1 MYMSVSTDG
10 GELFMA
16 VKEFPSG
23 TVLIQSEQA
32 ISALHLI
39 MKGSVRASYPGG
51 EFYLYKGDV
60 IGACELLYDS
70 HFISYQA
77 TEDTAL
83 ASYACNNGH
92 LSELLHAKSDLSNLI
107 VASLF
112 RQMKE
117 ILDQYELTKFDCD
130 NFYQYLMKSYS
141 EYGRFTAKHGLST
154 RVLPGLEDVSELEL
168 EEDVPDWLNSYY
180 EQLQR
185 IMKSIT
191 AKSQIADFIR
201 GMLLKA
207 SKDVYEII
215 YVCRE
220 LYEYKSEIAGLLMNE
235 NKLDFFDLY
244 ASLLYRIGA
253 HDEDST
259 AITAALGT
267 MMIQLENQD
276 SIDKE
281 MYRKRVQEYKTKLEA
296 LQNAIDSPADQN
308 TSASDVPDLTDS
320 LHTILTYAECDE
332 ETAAAFKT
340 AIDKY
345 NKMSDK
351 NASDD
356 GSRKLRMTITKLF
369 YKVYSKAFMKSL
381 SDSNVPK
388 IVKMFFNFGYV
399 DEKLAGME
407 NAAYLYSI
415 VDCLPSDP
423 SRNVYTAY
431 EWMKE
436 VYEGRKAPCRN
447 EFDNDFA
454 AYVHE
459 LKVNGKITA
468 AQEGPMLTDRSKQVE
483 FELDNM
489 FQSVN
494 KITFGRI
501 SIFCPVF
508 SESNVL
514 KDLPESLVS
523 ADKVRESFKQ
533 ICAIDF
539 SAYYRDTMY
548 ARPEIGIVKES
559 ISVEILPDVILMPNV
574 GIRGVM
580 WQEIEG
586 RKRTTPARMMVSIF
600 QMEDLSNILVRLTGE
615 YRWEM
620 CKRIQGARWNDVSE
634 PSLTSEY
641 FDYIQF
647 YKKNRELSADA
658 KEKVKLSMQKA
669 KNSFKEMFIR
679 DYESWIIY
687 EGAGSPRMNKVA
699 RTILFN
705 HCPFSKEVRDKL
717 KANPLYKDMMDRYG
731 VKQSQKV
738 HHMDNL
744 IQKVKN
750 SGAAVPAEIA
760 EQREYLLK

>member
-1 MYMSVSTDG
+1 MHHVWPTDR

-16 VKEFPSG
+16 VKEFPMG

-32 ISALHLI
+32 ISALHVI
-39 MKGSVRASYPGG
+39 TKGSVKASYPGG
-51 EFYLYKGDV
+51 EFFLNKGDV
-60 IGACELLYDS
+60 IGVCELAYDS
-70 HFISYQA
+70 YFISYQA
-77 TEDTAL
+77 VEDTAL
-83 ASYACNNGH
+83 ASYACADGH
-92 LSELLHAKSDLSNLI
+92 LAELLRTKSDLSNLI
-107 VASLF
+107 VSSLF
-112 RQMKE
+112 RQLKE
-117 ILDQYELTKFDCD
+117 ILDQYELMKFDCD

-141 EYGRFTAKHGLST
+141 EYGRFTAKHGIAT
-154 RVLPGLEDVSELEL
+154 RVLPALEDLSEMELED
-168 EEDVPDWLNSYY
+168 DVPDWLNSYY
-180 EQLQR
+180 GQLQR

-191 AKSQIADFIR
+191 AKSQIADFIL

-207 SKDVYEII
+207 SQDVYEIFS
-215 YVCRE
+215 VCRE
-220 LYEYKSEIAGLLMNE
+220 LYEYKAEIAGLLMNE

-244 ASLLYRIGA
+244 ASILYRIGA

-276 SIDKE
+276 SIDRD
-281 MYRKRVQEYKTKLEA
+281 MYKNRVQEYKNKLET
-296 LQNAIDSPADQN
+296 LQNATDSPEEQ
-308 TSASDVPDLTDS
+308 TSSDVPDLTDS
-320 LHTILTYAECDE
+320 LHTILTYAGCDE
-332 ETAAAFKT
+332 ETTTNFK
-340 AIDKY
+340 AVIDKY
-345 NKMSDK
+345 NNLSDK

-356 GSRKLRMTITKLF
+356 AGRKLRLTISKLF
-369 YKVYSKAFMKSL
+369 YKVYSQAFMKSL
-381 SDSNVPK
+381 SDSNIPK

-415 VDCLPSDP
+415 VDSLPSDP

-447 EFDNDFA
+447 EFDNDYA

-459 LKVNGKITA
+459 LKVTGKITA
-468 AQEGPMLTDRSKQVE
+468 AEEAPMLTDRSKQVQ

-494 KITFGRI
+494 KMTFGRI

-508 SESNVL
+508 TESNVL
-514 KDLPESLVS
+514 KDLQESLVS
-523 ADKVRESFKQ
+523 ADKVRESFER
-533 ICAIDF
+533 IRSLDY

-548 ARPEIGIVKES
+548 SNPDLGIPKES
-559 ISVEILPDVILMPNV
+559 VSVEILPDVILMPNV
-574 GIRGVM
+574 GVRGVM

-586 RKRTTPARMMVSIF
+586 RKRTTPARMMVSLF
-600 QMEDLSNILVRLTGE
+600 QMEDLGNILVRLTGE

-687 EGAGSPRMNKVA
+687 EGSGSPRLNKVA
-699 RTILFN
+699 RTILFT
-705 HCPFSKEVRDKL
+705 HCPFAKEVRDKL
-717 KANPLYKDMMDRYG
+717 KANPLYKEMMDRYG

-750 SGAAVPAEIA
+750 SGAEVPEEIA
-760 EQREYLLK
+760 DQRAFLLM

>member
-1 MYMSVSTDG
+1 
-10 GELFMA
+10 MA
-16 VKEFPSG
+16 VKEFPMG

-32 ISALHLI
+32 ISALYVVT
-39 MKGSVRASYPGG
+39 KGSVRASYPGG

-60 IGACELLYDS
+60 IGACELFYDS
-70 HFISYQA
+70 YFISYQT
-77 TEDTAL
+77 TEDTTL

-92 LSELLHAKSDLSNLI
+92 LIELLRAKSDLSNLI
-107 VASLF
+107 VSSLF

-117 ILDQYELTKFDCD
+117 ILDQYELTKFDCE

-141 EYGRFTAKHGLST
+141 EYDRFCIKHGLST
-154 RVLPGLEDVSELEL
+154 RVLPGLETVTELKL
-168 EEDVPDWLNSYY
+168 EEDVPNWLNSYY

-191 AKSQIADFIR
+191 AKSQIADFIL
-201 GMLLKA
+201 GTLLKA
-207 SKDVYEII
+207 SQDVYEII

-244 ASLLYRIGA
+244 ASILYRIGA
-253 HDEDST
+253 HNEDST

-281 MYRKRVQEYKTKLEA
+281 MYRERVQEYKKKLEA
-296 LQNAIDSPADQN
+296 LQNAADPPKEHD
-308 TSASDVPDLTDS
+308 TSAEVPDLTDS
-320 LHTILTYAECDE
+320 LHTILTYADCDE
-332 ETAAAFKT
+332 ETTTGFKA

-345 NKMSDK
+345 NKLADK

-356 GSRKLRMTITKLF
+356 SSRKLRMTITKLF
-369 YKVYSKAFMKSL
+369 YKVYSRAFMKSL
-381 SDSNVPK
+381 SDSNIPK
-388 IVKMFFNFGYV
+388 IVKMFFHFGYV
-399 DEKLAGME
+399 DERLAGAE

-415 VDCLPSDP
+415 VDSLPSDP

-431 EWMKE
+431 EWLKE

-447 EFDNDFA
+447 EFDNDYA

-459 LKVNGKITA
+459 LKTTGKITA
-468 AQEGPMLTDRSKQVE
+468 AQEAPMLADRSKQVQ
-483 FELDNM
+483 FELNNM

-523 ADKVRESFKQ
+523 ADKVRASFER
-533 ICAIDF
+533 ICATDF
-539 SAYYRDTMY
+539 SAYYRDTIY
-548 ARPEIGIVKES
+548 SRPEIGIAKES
-559 ISVEILPDVILMPNV
+559 VSVEILPDVILMPNV

-586 RKRTTPARMMVSIF
+586 RKRTTPSRMMVSIF
-600 QMEDLSNILVRLTGE
+600 QMEDLNNILIRLTGE

-620 CKRIQGARWNDVSE
+620 CKRIQSARWNDISE

-658 KEKVKLSMQKA
+658 KDKIKLSMQKA

-679 DYESWIIY
+679 DYEAWIIY
-687 EGAGSPRMNKVA
+687 EGAGSPRLNKVA
-699 RTILFN
+699 RGILFSY
-705 HCPFSKEVRDKL
+705 CPFSKEVRERL
-717 KANPLYKDMMDRYG
+717 KTNPLYKETMDRYG
-731 VKQSQKV
+731 IKQAQKI

-744 IQKVKN
+744 IQKLKN
-750 SGAAVPAEIA
+750 SGTEVPAEIT

>member
-1 MYMSVSTDG
+1 
-10 GELFMA
+10 MA

-39 MKGSVRASYPGG
+39 TKGSVRASYPGG

-77 TEDTAL
+77 AEDTAL

-107 VASLF
+107 VSSLF

-180 EQLQR
+180 GQLQR

-276 SIDKE
+276 SIDKK
-281 MYRKRVQEYKTKLEA
+281 MYQERIQEYKNKLEA
-296 LQNAIDSPADQN
+296 LQNAVDSPTDQN
-308 TSASDVPDLTDS
+308 ASASDVPDLTDS

-332 ETAAAFKT
+332 ETATAFKA

-381 SDSNVPK
+381 SDSKVPK

-399 DEKLAGME
+399 DEKLAGLE

-447 EFDNDFA
+447 EFDNDYA

-468 AQEGPMLTDRSKQVE
+468 AEEAPMLTNLSKMVE

-514 KDLPESLVS
+514 KDLQESLVS
-523 ADKVRESFKQ
+523 ADKVRESFKH

-548 ARPEIGIVKES
+548 AKPEIGIVKES

-586 RKRTTPARMMVSIF
+586 RKRTTPARMMVSLF
-600 QMEDLSNILVRLTGE
+600 QMEDLNNILVRLTGE

-750 SGAAVPAEIA
+750 SGAEVPAEIA
-760 EQREYLLK
+760 EQREFLLK

>member
-1 MYMSVSTDG
+1 
-10 GELFMA
+10 MA
-16 VKEFPSG
+16 AKEFPMG
-23 TVLIQSEQA
+23 TLLIQSEQP

-39 MKGSVRASYPGG
+39 TKGSVRAFYPGG
-51 EFYLYKGDV
+51 EFYLNKGDV
-60 IGACELLYDS
+60 IGVCELAYDS
-70 HFISYQA
+70 YFISYQA
-77 TEDTAL
+77 VEDISL
-83 ASYACNNGH
+83 ASYACTDGH
-92 LSELLHAKSDLSNLI
+92 LSELLRAKSDLSNLI
-107 VASLF
+107 VSSLF
-112 RQMKE
+112 RQLKE

-141 EYGRFTAKHGLST
+141 EYGRFTAKHGIAT
-154 RVLPGLEDVSELEL
+154 RVLPGLEDVTEMELED
-168 EEDVPDWLNSYY
+168 DVPDWLNSYY
-180 EQLQR
+180 GQLQR

-191 AKSQIADFIR
+191 AKAQIADFIL

-207 SKDVYEII
+207 SQDVYEIFS
-215 YVCRE
+215 VCRE
-220 LYEYKSEIAGLLMNE
+220 LYEYKAEIAGLLMNE

-244 ASLLYRIGA
+244 ASILYRIGA

-267 MMIQLENQD
+267 MMIQLENQA

-281 MYRKRVQEYKTKLEA
+281 MYKNRVQEYKNKLEA
-296 LQNAIDSPADQN
+296 LQNAADSPEEQ
-308 TSASDVPDLTDS
+308 SSSEVPDLTDS
-320 LHTILTYAECDE
+320 LHTILTYAGCDE
-332 ETAAAFKT
+332 ETTTGFKAAV
-340 AIDKY
+340 DKY
-345 NKMSDK
+345 NKLSDK
-351 NASDD
+351 NGSDD
-356 GSRKLRMTITKLF
+356 ACRKLRLTVSKLF
-369 YKVYSKAFMKSL
+369 YKVYTQAFMKSL
-381 SDSNVPK
+381 SDSNIPK

-399 DEKLAGME
+399 DETLAGME

-415 VDCLPSDP
+415 VDSLPSDP
-423 SRNVYTAY
+423 SRGVYTAY

-447 EFDNDFA
+447 EFDNDYG

-459 LKVNGKITA
+459 LKVTGKITA
-468 AQEGPMLTDRSKQVE
+468 AEEAPMLADRSKQVQ

-494 KITFGRI
+494 KMTFGRI

-514 KDLPESLVS
+514 KDLSESLVS
-523 ADKVRESFKQ
+523 ADKVRSSFEH
-533 ICAIDF
+533 ICATDYG
-539 SAYYRDTMY
+539 AYYRETMY
-548 ARPEIGIVKES
+548 SNPDIGIAKES
-559 ISVEILPDVILMPNV
+559 VSVEILPDVILMPNV
-574 GIRGVM
+574 GVRGVM

-586 RKRTTPARMMVSIF
+586 RKRTTPARMMVSLF
-600 QMEDLSNILVRLTGE
+600 QMEDLNNILVRLTGE

-687 EGAGSPRMNKVA
+687 EGAGSPRLNKVA
-699 RTILFN
+699 RTILFT
-705 HCPFSKEVRDKL
+705 HCPFSKEIRDKL
-717 KANPLYKDMMDRYG
+717 KANPLYKEMMDRYG
-731 VKQSQKV
+731 VKQSQKI

-750 SGAAVPAEIA
+750 SGAAVPDEIA
-760 EQREYLLK
+760 DQRAYLLK

>member
-1 MYMSVSTDG
+1 
-10 GELFMA
+10 MA
-16 VKEFPSG
+16 AKEFPMG
-23 TVLIQSEQA
+23 TLLIQSEQP

-39 MKGSVRASYPGG
+39 TKGSVRAFYPGG
-51 EFYLYKGDV
+51 EFYLNKGDV
-60 IGACELLYDS
+60 IGVCELAYDS
-70 HFISYQA
+70 YFISYQA
-77 TEDTAL
+77 VEDISL
-83 ASYACNNGH
+83 ASYACTDGH
-92 LSELLHAKSDLSNLI
+92 LSELLRAKSDLSNLI
-107 VASLF
+107 VSSLF

-141 EYGRFTAKHGLST
+141 EYGRFTAKHGIAS
-154 RVLPGLEDVSELEL
+154 RVLPGLEDVTEMELED
-168 EEDVPDWLNSYY
+168 DVPDWLNSYY
-180 EQLQR
+180 GQLQR

-191 AKSQIADFIR
+191 AKAQIADFIL

-207 SKDVYEII
+207 SQDVYEIFS
-215 YVCRE
+215 VCRE
-220 LYEYKSEIAGLLMNE
+220 LYEYKAEIAGLLMNE

-244 ASLLYRIGA
+244 ASILYRIGA

-267 MMIQLENQD
+267 MMIQLENQA

-281 MYRKRVQEYKTKLEA
+281 MYKNRVQEYKNKLEA
-296 LQNAIDSPADQN
+296 LQNAADSPEEQ
-308 TSASDVPDLTDS
+308 SSSDVPDLTDS
-320 LHTILTYAECDE
+320 LHTILTYAGCDE
-332 ETAAAFKT
+332 ETTTGFKAAV
-340 AIDKY
+340 DKY
-345 NKMSDK
+345 NKLSDK
-351 NASDD
+351 NGSDD
-356 GSRKLRMTITKLF
+356 ACRKLRLTVSKLF
-369 YKVYSKAFMKSL
+369 YKVYTQAFMKSL
-381 SDSNVPK
+381 SDSNIPK

-399 DEKLAGME
+399 DETLAGME

-415 VDCLPSDP
+415 VDSLPSDP
-423 SRNVYTAY
+423 SRGVYTAY

-447 EFDNDFA
+447 EFDNDYG

-459 LKVNGKITA
+459 LKVTGKITA
-468 AQEGPMLTDRSKQVE
+468 AEEAPMLADRSKQVQ

-494 KITFGRI
+494 KMTFGRI

-514 KDLPESLVS
+514 KDLSESLVS
-523 ADKVRESFKQ
+523 ADKVRSSFEH
-533 ICAIDF
+533 ICATDYG
-539 SAYYRDTMY
+539 AYYRETMY
-548 ARPEIGIVKES
+548 SNPDIGIAKES
-559 ISVEILPDVILMPNV
+559 VSVEILPDVILMPNV
-574 GIRGVM
+574 GVRGVM

-586 RKRTTPARMMVSIF
+586 RKRTTPARMMVSLF
-600 QMEDLSNILVRLTGE
+600 QMEDLNNILVRLTGE

-687 EGAGSPRMNKVA
+687 EGAGSPRLNKVA
-699 RTILFN
+699 RTILFT
-705 HCPFSKEVRDKL
+705 HCPFSKEIRDKL
-717 KANPLYKDMMDRYG
+717 KANPLYKEMMDRYG
-731 VKQSQKV
+731 VKQSQKI

-750 SGAAVPAEIA
+750 SGAAVPDEIA
-760 EQREYLLK
+760 DQRAYLLK

>member
-1 MYMSVSTDG
+1 
-10 GELFMA
+10 MA
-16 VKEFPSG
+16 AKEFPMG
-23 TVLIQSEQA
+23 TLLIQSEQP

-39 MKGSVRASYPGG
+39 TKGSVRAFYPGG
-51 EFYLYKGDV
+51 GFYLNKGDV
-60 IGACELLYDS
+60 IGVCELAYDS
-70 HFISYQA
+70 YFISYQA
-77 TEDTAL
+77 VEDISL
-83 ASYACNNGH
+83 ASYACTDGH
-92 LSELLHAKSDLSNLI
+92 LSELLRAKSDLSNLI
-107 VASLF
+107 VSSLF
-112 RQMKE
+112 RQLKE

-141 EYGRFTAKHGLST
+141 EYGRFTAKHGIAT
-154 RVLPGLEDVSELEL
+154 RVLPGLEDVTEMELED
-168 EEDVPDWLNSYY
+168 DVPDWLNSYY
-180 EQLQR
+180 GQLQR

-191 AKSQIADFIR
+191 AKAQIADFIL

-207 SKDVYEII
+207 SQDVYEIFS
-215 YVCRE
+215 VCRE
-220 LYEYKSEIAGLLMNE
+220 LYEYKAEIAGLLMNE

-244 ASLLYRIGA
+244 ASILYRIGA

-267 MMIQLENQD
+267 MMIQLENQA

-281 MYRKRVQEYKTKLEA
+281 MYKNRVQEYKNKLEA
-296 LQNAIDSPADQN
+296 LQNAADSPEEQ
-308 TSASDVPDLTDS
+308 SSSEVPDLTDS
-320 LHTILTYAECDE
+320 LHTILTYAGCDE
-332 ETAAAFKT
+332 ETTTGFKAAV
-340 AIDKY
+340 DKY
-345 NKMSDK
+345 NKLSDK
-351 NASDD
+351 NGSDD
-356 GSRKLRMTITKLF
+356 ACRKLRLTVSKLF
-369 YKVYSKAFMKSL
+369 YKVYTQAFMKSL
-381 SDSNVPK
+381 SDSNIPK

-399 DEKLAGME
+399 DETLAGME

-415 VDCLPSDP
+415 VDSLPSDP
-423 SRNVYTAY
+423 SRGVYTAY

-447 EFDNDFA
+447 EFDNDYG

-459 LKVNGKITA
+459 LKVTGKITA
-468 AQEGPMLTDRSKQVE
+468 AEEAPMLADRSKQVQ

-494 KITFGRI
+494 KMTFGRI

-514 KDLPESLVS
+514 KDLSESLVS
-523 ADKVRESFKQ
+523 ADKVRSSFEH
-533 ICAIDF
+533 ICATDYG
-539 SAYYRDTMY
+539 AYYRETMY
-548 ARPEIGIVKES
+548 SNPDIGIAKES
-559 ISVEILPDVILMPNV
+559 VSVEILPDVILMPNV
-574 GIRGVM
+574 GVRGVM

-586 RKRTTPARMMVSIF
+586 RKRTTPARMMVSLF
-600 QMEDLSNILVRLTGE
+600 QMEDLNNILVRLTGE

-687 EGAGSPRMNKVA
+687 EGAGSPRLNKVA
-699 RTILFN
+699 RTILFT
-705 HCPFSKEVRDKL
+705 HCPFSKEIRDKL
-717 KANPLYKDMMDRYG
+717 KANPLYKEMMDRYG
-731 VKQSQKV
+731 VKQSQKI

-750 SGAAVPAEIA
+750 SGAAVPDEIA
-760 EQREYLLK
+760 DQRAYLLK

>member
-1 MYMSVSTDG
+1 
-10 GELFMA
+10 MA
-16 VKEFPSG
+16 AKEFPMG
-23 TVLIQSEQA
+23 TLLIQSEQP

-39 MKGSVRASYPGG
+39 TKGSVRAFYPGG
-51 EFYLYKGDV
+51 EFYLNKGDV
-60 IGACELLYDS
+60 IGVCELAYDS
-70 HFISYQA
+70 YFISYQA
-77 TEDTAL
+77 VEDISL
-83 ASYACNNGH
+83 ASYACTDGH
-92 LSELLHAKSDLSNLI
+92 LSELLRAKSDLSNLI
-107 VASLF
+107 VSSLF
-112 RQMKE
+112 RQLKE

-141 EYGRFTAKHGLST
+141 EYGRFTAKHGIAT
-154 RVLPGLEDVSELEL
+154 RVLPGLEDVTEMELED
-168 EEDVPDWLNSYY
+168 DVPDWLNSYY
-180 EQLQR
+180 GQLQR

-191 AKSQIADFIR
+191 AKAQIADFIL

-207 SKDVYEII
+207 SQDVYEIFS
-215 YVCRE
+215 VCRE
-220 LYEYKSEIAGLLMNE
+220 LYEYKAEIAGLLMNE

-244 ASLLYRIGA
+244 ASILYRIGA

-267 MMIQLENQD
+267 MMIQLENQA

-281 MYRKRVQEYKTKLEA
+281 MYKNRVQEYKNKLEA
-296 LQNAIDSPADQN
+296 LQNAADSPEEQ
-308 TSASDVPDLTDS
+308 SSSEVPDLTDS
-320 LHTILTYAECDE
+320 LHTILTYAGCDE
-332 ETAAAFKT
+332 ETTTGFKAAV
-340 AIDKY
+340 DKY
-345 NKMSDK
+345 NKLSDK
-351 NASDD
+351 NGSDD
-356 GSRKLRMTITKLF
+356 ACRKLRLTVSKLF
-369 YKVYSKAFMKSL
+369 YKVYTQAFMKSL
-381 SDSNVPK
+381 SDSNIPK

-399 DEKLAGME
+399 DETLAGME

-415 VDCLPSDP
+415 VDSLPSDP
-423 SRNVYTAY
+423 SRGVYTAY

-447 EFDNDFA
+447 EFDNDYG

-459 LKVNGKITA
+459 LKVTGKITA
-468 AQEGPMLTDRSKQVE
+468 AEEAPMLADRSKQVQ

-494 KITFGRI
+494 KMTFGRI

-514 KDLPESLVS
+514 KDLSESLVS
-523 ADKVRESFKQ
+523 ADKVRSSFEH
-533 ICAIDF
+533 ICATDYG
-539 SAYYRDTMY
+539 AYYRETMY
-548 ARPEIGIVKES
+548 SNPDIGIAKES
-559 ISVEILPDVILMPNV
+559 VSVEILPDVILMPNV
-574 GIRGVM
+574 GVRGVM

-586 RKRTTPARMMVSIF
+586 RKRTTPARMMVSLF
-600 QMEDLSNILVRLTGE
+600 QMEDLNNILVRLTGE

-687 EGAGSPRMNKVA
+687 EGSGSPRLNKVA
-699 RTILFN
+699 RTILFT
-705 HCPFSKEVRDKL
+705 HCPFAKEIRDKL
-717 KANPLYKDMMDRYG
+717 KANPLYKETMDRYG
-731 VKQSQKV
+731 VKQSQKI

-750 SGAAVPAEIA
+750 SGAVVPDEITD
-760 EQREYLLK
+760 QRAFLLK

>member
-1 MYMSVSTDG
+1 
-10 GELFMA
+10 MA
-16 VKEFPSG
+16 AKEFPMG
-23 TVLIQSEQA
+23 TLLIQSEQP

-39 MKGSVRASYPGG
+39 TKGSVRAFYPGG
-51 EFYLYKGDV
+51 EFYLNKGDV
-60 IGACELLYDS
+60 IGVCELAYDS
-70 HFISYQA
+70 YFISYQA
-77 TEDTAL
+77 VEDISL
-83 ASYACNNGH
+83 ASYACTDGH
-92 LSELLHAKSDLSNLI
+92 LSELLRAKSDLSNLI
-107 VASLF
+107 VSSLF
-112 RQMKE
+112 RQLKE

-141 EYGRFTAKHGLST
+141 EYGRFTAKHGIAT
-154 RVLPGLEDVSELEL
+154 RVLPGLEDVTEMELED
-168 EEDVPDWLNSYY
+168 DVPDWLNSYY
-180 EQLQR
+180 GQLQR

-191 AKSQIADFIR
+191 AKAQIADFIL

-207 SKDVYEII
+207 SQDVYEIFS
-215 YVCRE
+215 VCRE
-220 LYEYKSEIAGLLMNE
+220 LYEYKAEIAGLLMNE

-244 ASLLYRIGA
+244 ASILYRIGA

-267 MMIQLENQD
+267 MMIQLENQA

-281 MYRKRVQEYKTKLEA
+281 MYKNRVQEYKNKLEA
-296 LQNAIDSPADQN
+296 LQNAADSPEEQ
-308 TSASDVPDLTDS
+308 SSSEVPDLTDS
-320 LHTILTYAECDE
+320 LHTILTYAGCDE
-332 ETAAAFKT
+332 ETTTGFKAAV
-340 AIDKY
+340 DKY
-345 NKMSDK
+345 NKLSDK
-351 NASDD
+351 NGSDD
-356 GSRKLRMTITKLF
+356 ACRKLRLTVSKLF
-369 YKVYSKAFMKSL
+369 YKVYTQAFMKSL
-381 SDSNVPK
+381 SDSNIPK

-399 DEKLAGME
+399 DETLAGME

-415 VDCLPSDP
+415 VDSLPSDP
-423 SRNVYTAY
+423 SRGVYTAY

-436 VYEGRKAPCRN
+436 VYEGHKAPCRN
-447 EFDNDFA
+447 EFDNDYG

-459 LKVNGKITA
+459 LKVTGKITA
-468 AQEGPMLTDRSKQVE
+468 AEEAPMLADRSKQVQ

-494 KITFGRI
+494 KMTFGRI

-514 KDLPESLVS
+514 KDLSESLVS
-523 ADKVRESFKQ
+523 ADKVRSSFEH
-533 ICAIDF
+533 ICATDYG
-539 SAYYRDTMY
+539 AYYRETMY
-548 ARPEIGIVKES
+548 SNPDIGIAKES
-559 ISVEILPDVILMPNV
+559 VSVEILPDVILMPNV
-574 GIRGVM
+574 GVRGVM

-586 RKRTTPARMMVSIF
+586 RKRTTPARMMVSLF
-600 QMEDLSNILVRLTGE
+600 QMEDLNNILVRLTGE

-687 EGAGSPRMNKVA
+687 EGAGSPRLNKVA
-699 RTILFN
+699 RTILFT
-705 HCPFSKEVRDKL
+705 HCPFSKEIRDKL
-717 KANPLYKDMMDRYG
+717 KANPLYKEMMDRYG
-731 VKQSQKV
+731 VKQSQKI

-750 SGAAVPAEIA
+750 SGAAVPDEIA
-760 EQREYLLK
+760 DQRAYLLK

>member
-1 MYMSVSTDG
+1 MYCLYPQTE

-16 VKEFPSG
+16 LKEFLTG
-23 TVLIQSEQA
+23 TIFIQSEQA

-39 MKGSVRASYPGG
+39 TKGSVRASYPGG
-51 EFYLYKGDV
+51 EFYLNKGDV
-60 IGACELLYDS
+60 IGVCELAYDS

-77 TEDTAL
+77 VEDTAL
-83 ASYACNNGH
+83 ASYACADGH
-92 LSELLHAKSDLSNLI
+92 LLDILRTKSDLSNLI
-107 VASLF
+107 VTSLF
-112 RQMKE
+112 RQLKE
-117 ILDQYELTKFDCD
+117 ILDQYELMKFDCD

-141 EYGRFTAKHGLST
+141 EYGRFTAKHGIST
-154 RVLPGLEDVSELEL
+154 RVLPGLEDVTEMELED
-168 EEDVPDWLNSYY
+168 DVPDWLNSYY
-180 EQLQR
+180 GQLQR

-191 AKSQIADFIR
+191 AKSQIADFIL

-207 SKDVYEII
+207 SRDVYEIFS
-215 YVCRE
+215 VCRE
-220 LYEYKSEIAGLLMNE
+220 LYEYKAEIAGLLMNE

-281 MYRKRVQEYKTKLEA
+281 MYKNRVQEYKTKLET
-296 LQNAIDSPADQN
+296 LQNATDSPEEHA
-308 TSASDVPDLTDS
+308 ASEVPDLTDS
-320 LHTILTYAECDE
+320 LHTILTYAGCDE
-332 ETAAAFKT
+332 ETTKGFKA

-345 NKMSDK
+345 NKLSDK

-356 GSRKLRMTITKLF
+356 ACRKLRLTISKLF
-369 YKVYSKAFMKSL
+369 YKVYSQAFMKSL
-381 SDSNVPK
+381 SDSNIPK

-399 DEKLAGME
+399 DETLAGME
-407 NAAYLYSI
+407 NATYLYSI
-415 VDCLPSDP
+415 VDSLPSDP
-423 SRNVYTAY
+423 SRGVYTAY
-431 EWMKE
+431 EWLKE
-436 VYEGRKAPCRN
+436 VYEGHKAPCRN
-447 EFDNDFA
+447 EFDNDYA

-459 LKVNGKITA
+459 LKVTGKITA
-468 AQEGPMLTDRSKQVE
+468 AEEAPMLANRSKQVQ

-494 KITFGRI
+494 KMTFGRI

-514 KDLPESLVS
+514 KDLSESLVS
-523 ADKVRESFKQ
+523 ADKVKTSFER
-533 ICAIDF
+533 ICSTDY

-548 ARPEIGIVKES
+548 SNPEIGVAKES
-559 ISVEILPDVILMPNV
+559 VSVEILPDVILMPNV
-574 GIRGVM
+574 GVRGVM

-586 RKRTTPARMMVSIF
+586 RKRTTPARIMVSLF

-687 EGAGSPRMNKVA
+687 EGAGSPRLNKVA
-699 RTILFN
+699 RTILFA
-705 HCPFSKEVRDKL
+705 HCPFSKEIREKL
-717 KANPLYKDMMDRYG
+717 KANPLYKEMMDRYG
-731 VKQSQKV
+731 VKQSQKI

-744 IQKVKN
+744 IQKIKN
-750 SGAAVPAEIA
+750 SGAEVPSEIT

>member
-1 MYMSVSTDG
+1 
-10 GELFMA
+10 MA
-16 VKEFPSG
+16 AKEFPMG
-23 TVLIQSEQA
+23 TLLIQSEQP

-39 MKGSVRASYPGG
+39 TKGSVRAFYPGG
-51 EFYLYKGDV
+51 EFYLNKGDV
-60 IGACELLYDS
+60 IGVCELAYDS
-70 HFISYQA
+70 YFISYQA
-77 TEDTAL
+77 VEDISL
-83 ASYACNNGH
+83 ASYACTDGH
-92 LSELLHAKSDLSNLI
+92 LSELLRAKSDLSNLI
-107 VASLF
+107 VSSLF
-112 RQMKE
+112 RQLKE

-141 EYGRFTAKHGLST
+141 EYGRFTAKHGIAT
-154 RVLPGLEDVSELEL
+154 RVLPGLEDVTEMELED
-168 EEDVPDWLNSYY
+168 DVPDWLNSYY
-180 EQLQR
+180 GQLQR

-191 AKSQIADFIR
+191 AKAQIADFIL
-201 GMLLKA
+201 GMLLKT
-207 SKDVYEII
+207 SQDVYEIFS
-215 YVCRE
+215 VCRE
-220 LYEYKSEIAGLLMNE
+220 LYEYKAEIAGLLMNE

-244 ASLLYRIGA
+244 ASILYRIGA

-267 MMIQLENQD
+267 MMIQLENQA

-281 MYRKRVQEYKTKLEA
+281 MYKNRVQEYKNKLEA
-296 LQNAIDSPADQN
+296 LQNAADSPEEQ
-308 TSASDVPDLTDS
+308 SSSEVPDLTDS
-320 LHTILTYAECDE
+320 LHTILTYAGCDE
-332 ETAAAFKT
+332 ETTTGFKAAV
-340 AIDKY
+340 DKY
-345 NKMSDK
+345 NKLSDK
-351 NASDD
+351 NGSDD
-356 GSRKLRMTITKLF
+356 ACRKLRLTVSKLF
-369 YKVYSKAFMKSL
+369 YKVYTQAFMKSL
-381 SDSNVPK
+381 SDSNIPK

-399 DEKLAGME
+399 DETLAGME

-415 VDCLPSDP
+415 VDSLPSDP
-423 SRNVYTAY
+423 SRGVYTAY

-447 EFDNDFA
+447 EFDNDYG

-459 LKVNGKITA
+459 LKVTGKITA
-468 AQEGPMLTDRSKQVE
+468 AEEAPMLADRSKQVQ

-494 KITFGRI
+494 KMTFGRI

-514 KDLPESLVS
+514 KDLSESLVS
-523 ADKVRESFKQ
+523 ADKVRSSFEH
-533 ICAIDF
+533 ICATDYG
-539 SAYYRDTMY
+539 AYYRETMY
-548 ARPEIGIVKES
+548 SNPDIGIAKES
-559 ISVEILPDVILMPNV
+559 VSVEILPDVILMPNV
-574 GIRGVM
+574 GVRGVM

-586 RKRTTPARMMVSIF
+586 RKRTTPARMMVSLF
-600 QMEDLSNILVRLTGE
+600 QMEDLNNILVRLTGE

-687 EGAGSPRMNKVA
+687 EGAGSPRLNKVA
-699 RTILFN
+699 RTILFT
-705 HCPFSKEVRDKL
+705 HCPFSKEIRDKL
-717 KANPLYKDMMDRYG
+717 KANPLYKEMMDRYG
-731 VKQSQKV
+731 VKQSQKI

-750 SGAAVPAEIA
+750 SGAAVPDEIA
-760 EQREYLLK
+760 DQRAYLLK

>member
-1 MYMSVSTDG
+1 MYCLYPQTE

-16 VKEFPSG
+16 LKEFLTG
-23 TVLIQSEQA
+23 TIFIQSEQA

-39 MKGSVRASYPGG
+39 TKGSVRASYPGG
-51 EFYLYKGDV
+51 EFYLNKGDV
-60 IGACELLYDS
+60 IGVCELAYDS

-77 TEDTAL
+77 VEDTAL
-83 ASYACNNGH
+83 ASYACADGH
-92 LSELLHAKSDLSNLI
+92 LLDILRTKSDLSNLI
-107 VASLF
+107 VTSLF
-112 RQMKE
+112 RQLKE

-141 EYGRFTAKHGLST
+141 EYGRFTAKHGIST
-154 RVLPGLEDVSELEL
+154 RVLPGLEDVTEMELED
-168 EEDVPDWLNSYY
+168 DVPDWLNSYY
-180 EQLQR
+180 GQLQR

-191 AKSQIADFIR
+191 AKSQIADFIL

-207 SKDVYEII
+207 SRDVYEIFS
-215 YVCRE
+215 VCRE
-220 LYEYKSEIAGLLMNE
+220 LYEYKAEIAGLLMNE

-281 MYRKRVQEYKTKLEA
+281 MYKNRVQEYKTKLET
-296 LQNAIDSPADQN
+296 LQNATDSPEEHA
-308 TSASDVPDLTDS
+308 ASEVPDLTDS
-320 LHTILTYAECDE
+320 LHTILTYAGCDE
-332 ETAAAFKT
+332 ETTKGFKA

-345 NKMSDK
+345 NKLSDK

-356 GSRKLRMTITKLF
+356 ACRKLRLTISKLF
-369 YKVYSKAFMKSL
+369 YKVYSQAFMKSL
-381 SDSNVPK
+381 SDSNIPK

-399 DEKLAGME
+399 DETLAGME
-407 NAAYLYSI
+407 NATYLYSI
-415 VDCLPSDP
+415 VDSLPSDP
-423 SRNVYTAY
+423 SRGVYTAY
-431 EWMKE
+431 EWLKE
-436 VYEGRKAPCRN
+436 VYEGHKAPCRN
-447 EFDNDFA
+447 EFDNDYA

-459 LKVNGKITA
+459 LKVTGKITA
-468 AQEGPMLTDRSKQVE
+468 AEEAPMLANRSKQVQ

-494 KITFGRI
+494 KMTFGRI

-514 KDLPESLVS
+514 KDLSESLVS
-523 ADKVRESFKQ
+523 ADKVKASFER
-533 ICAIDF
+533 ICSTDY

-548 ARPEIGIVKES
+548 SNPEIGVAKES
-559 ISVEILPDVILMPNV
+559 VSVEILPDVILMPNV
-574 GIRGVM
+574 GVRGVM

-586 RKRTTPARMMVSIF
+586 RKRTTPARIMVSLF

-687 EGAGSPRMNKVA
+687 EGAGSPRLNKVA
-699 RTILFN
+699 RTILFA
-705 HCPFSKEVRDKL
+705 HCPFSKEIREKL
-717 KANPLYKDMMDRYG
+717 KANPLYKEMMDRYG
-731 VKQSQKV
+731 VKQSQKI

-744 IQKVKN
+744 IQKIKN
-750 SGAAVPAEIA
+750 SGAEVPNEIT
-760 EQREYLLK
+760 EQRAYLLK